1 MSAEVRVGFVHDS
14 ERHEIAVEIAPTG
27 PAARAPVN
35 VCAVVDVSGSMGELA
50 RVKDR
55 TGTEVNDGLTL
66 LDVVKH
72 ALRTIAHGLGP
83 NDRMCV
89 VAYSTIAR
97 VVVELVAM
105 DEGNKQSAL
114 AGIEGL
120 RAGGQTNI
128 ADGLREGLDV
138 LRAHKPH
145 GITAILLLTDG
156 QPNVVPPSGHV
167 TMLQRYAE
175 KHQFV
180 VPIHTFGFGYKA
192 ESGLLVEIAEH
203 TKGLYAFIPDAT
215 LVGTVFISTLAGL
228 FTTLSSTAT
237 LVVEYESS
245 AEHSKETPVLNETL
259 FQAPFEVR
267 VREEPGRVVAEL
279 DIGALHQEQART
291 VVLSCGRGSVAP
303 VRVAVRYSTW
313 TAEAQ
318 GGVIESSSP
327 SVPSLSVPS
336 LSGLSGLSVPSLS
349 GLSDLSVPSDL
360 RASPL
365 SDLSV
370 LRASPSERA
379 RQEAAVCIARCVE
392 LGKRGKLEEAR
403 AAVGAILANADLPAS
418 LRVDVEGQVAEALE
432 TKSFERWGQHYL
444 PSLSAAHLYQVSNN
458 CKDPGVQEYGGPLFR
473 ALRADT
479 EDIFLK
485 IPPPT
490 VTRHTAPPNMEVY
503 AGYSGACFSGECL
516 VAMHDGRSI
525 LVKEVKKGDV
535 VKGGATVIC
544 VVRTETSRKVDM
556 TRVGELLVTAWHPM
570 RGDTGQWVFPC
581 EVEGAETV
589 AGSCDAVY
597 NFVLDRTHEVTV
609 GGRDLVTL
617 GHGLTGPVVAHPYFG
632 TREVI
637 EDLGMSSGFSKG
649 LVRLVGTV
657 RGADGLVCGLVSP

>member
-1 MSAEVRVGFVHDS
+1 MSAAVRVGFVHDV

-97 VVVELVAM
+97 VVVELVTM
-105 DEGNKQSAL
+105 DEGNRQSAL

-156 QPNVVPPSGHV
+156 QPNVLPPSGHV

-237 LVVEYESS
+237 LVVEYEASE
-245 AEHSKETPVLNETL
+245 EHSSETPFAVPNE
-259 FQAPFEVR
+259 APFATR
-267 VREEPGRVVAEL
+267 VREESGRVVAEV

-291 VVLSCGRGSVAP
+291 VVLSCGRGILESVAP
-303 VRVAVRYSTW
+303 VRVAVRYSTA
-313 TAEAQ
+313 T
-318 GGVIESSSP
+318 GVVVESSSP
-327 SVPSLSVPS
+327 SVPS
-336 LSGLSGLSVPSLS
+336 LSGLSGLS
-349 GLSDLSVPSDL
+349 DL
-360 RASPL
+360 RASPSVPSL
-365 SDLSV
+365 SDL
-370 LRASPSERA
+370 RASERA

-432 TKSFERWGQHYL
+432 NNESFERWGQHYL

-458 CKDPGVQEYGGPLFR
+458 CKDPGVQEYGGPMFR

-485 IPPPT
+485 LPPPN
-490 VTRHTAPPNMEVY
+490 VTRPQHTAPLNMEVY

-516 VAMHDGRSI
+516 VAMHDGTSI

-535 VKGGATVIC
+535 VKGGATVVC
-544 VVRTETSRKVDM
+544 VVRTEPSRKVDM
-556 TRVGELLVTAWHPM
+556 TRVGDLLVTAWHPM
-570 RGDTGQWVFPC
+570 RGHTGQWVFPC

-597 NFVLDRTHEVTV
+597 NLVLDRTHEVTV

-637 EDLGMSSGFSKG
+637 EDLEMSSGFSKG

-657 RGADGLVCGLVSP
+657 RDAAGLVCGLVSP

>member
-1 MSAEVRVGFVHDS
+1 MSAAVRVGFVCDS
-14 ERHEIAVEIAPTG
+14 ERRELAVEIAPTG

-97 VVVELVAM
+97 VVVELVTM

-167 TMLQRYAE
+167 MMLQRYAE

-245 AEHSKETPVLNETL
+245 AEHSEEHPHEKPVLNEKTVP
-259 FQAPFEVR
+259 FQAPFEAR
-267 VREEPGRVVAEL
+267 VREEPGRVVAEV

-291 VVLSCGRGSVAP
+291 VVLKWIQDRGIIGAVAP

-318 GGVIESSSP
+318 GGVVESSSP
-327 SVPSLSVPS
+327 PSLSV
-336 LSGLSGLSVPSLS
+336 L
-349 GLSDLSVPSDL
+349 SDL
-360 RASPL
+360 RASSL
-365 SDLSV
+365 RSASV

-473 ALRADT
+473 ALRADA

-490 VTRHTAPPNMEVY
+490 VTRPQHTAPPNMEVY

-516 VAMHDGRSI
+516 VAMDDGTSI

-544 VVRTETSRKVDM
+544 VVRTEIARKVDM
-556 TRVGELLVTAWHPM
+556 TRVGSLLVTAWHPM
-570 RGDTGQWVFPC
+570 RGDAGQWVFPC

-637 EDLGMSSGFSKG
+637 EDLEMSSGFSKG

-657 RGADGLVCGLVSP
+657 RDADGLVCGLVSP

>member
-1 MSAEVRVGFVHDS
+1 
-14 ERHEIAVEIAPTG
+14 
-27 PAARAPVN
+27 
-35 VCAVVDVSGSMGELA
+35 
-50 RVKDR
+50 
-55 TGTEVNDGLTL
+55 L

-97 VVVELVAM
+97 VVVELVTM

-138 LRAHKPH
+138 LRAHKPR

-156 QPNVVPPSGHV
+156 QPNVLPPSGHV

-245 AEHSKETPVLNETL
+245 EEHSKETPNEKPFAVPNET
-259 FQAPFEVR
+259 PFVAR
-267 VREEPGRVVAEL
+267 VREEQGRVVAEI

-291 VVLSCGRGSVAP
+291 VVLKWSRGSVAP
-303 VRVAVRYSTW
+303 VRVAVRYSTG
-313 TAEAQ
+313 A
-318 GGVIESSSP
+318 GVVVVESSSP
-327 SVPSLSVPS
+327 
-336 LSGLSGLSVPSLS
+336 SVPSLS
-349 GLSDLSVPSDL
+349 GLSDLSVL
-360 RASPL
+360 RA
-365 SDLSV
+365 
-370 LRASPSERA
+370 SERA
-379 RQEAAVCIARCVE
+379 RQEAALCIARCVE

-432 TKSFERWGQHYL
+432 NNESFERWGQHYL

-458 CKDPGVQEYGGPLFR
+458 CKDPGVQGYGGPLFR

-490 VTRHTAPPNMEVY
+490 VTQNTAPPNMEVY

-516 VAMHDGRSI
+516 VAMHDGTSI

-544 VVRTETSRKVDM
+544 VVSTEPSREVDM
-556 TRVGELLVTAWHPM
+556 TRVGDLLVTAWHPM

-609 GGRDLVTL
+609 GGRNLVTL

-637 EDLGMSSGFSKG
+637 EDLEMSSGFSKG

>member
-1 MSAEVRVGFVHDS
+1 VCDS

-55 TGTEVNDGLTL
+55 TGVEVNDGLTL

-156 QPNVVPPSGHV
+156 QPNVLPPSGHV

-175 KHQFV
+175 KHGFA

-245 AEHSKETPVLNETL
+245 AERPVPNETPCP
-259 FQAPFEVR
+259 APFTAR
-267 VREEPGRVVAEL
+267 VREEPGRVVAEI

-291 VVLSCGRGSVAP
+291 VVLSCGHGPVAP
-303 VRVAVRYSTW
+303 VRVAVRYST
-313 TAEAQ
+313 TAAA
-318 GGVIESSSP
+318 GPGVVVE
-327 SVPSLSVPS
+327 
-336 LSGLSGLSVPSLS
+336 
-349 GLSDLSVPSDL
+349 SDLDI
-360 RASPL
+360 PL
-365 SDLSV
+365 CLAA
-370 LRASPSERA
+370 LCRSERA
-379 RQEAAVCIARCVE
+379 RQEAALCIARCVE

-432 TKSFERWGQHYL
+432 TKESFERWGRHYL

-458 CKDPGVQEYGGPLFR
+458 CKDPGVQGYGGPLFR

-490 VTRHTAPPNMEVY
+490 VTRPQHTAPPNMEVY

-516 VAMHDGRSI
+516 VAMHDGTSI

-535 VKGGATVIC
+535 VKGGATVVC
-544 VVRTETSRKVDM
+544 VVKTEPARKVDM
-556 TRVGELLVTAWHPM
+556 TRVGDLLVTAWHPM
-570 RGDTGQWVFPC
+570 RGDAGQWVFPC

-589 AGSCDAVY
+589 AGLCDAVY
-597 NFVLDRTHEVTV
+597 NFVLDRCHEVTV

-637 EDLGMSSGFSKG
+637 EDLEMSSGWAKG

-657 RGADGLVCGLVSP
+657 RGADGLVRGLVSP

>member
-1 MSAEVRVGFVHDS
+1 MSAEVRVGFVCDS

-156 QPNVVPPSGHV
+156 QPNVLPPSGHV

-245 AEHSKETPVLNETL
+245 EEHPHEKTAPC
-259 FQAPFEVR
+259 QAPFAAR
-267 VREEPGRVVAEL
+267 VREEPGRVVAEI

-291 VVLSCGRGSVAP
+291 VVLSCGRGILESVAP
-303 VRVAVRYSTW
+303 VRVAVRYSTA
-313 TAEAQ
+313 T
-318 GGVIESSSP
+318 GGVVESSSP

-336 LSGLSGLSVPSLS
+336 
-349 GLSDLSVPSDL
+349 DLSDL
-360 RASPL
+360 RAS
-365 SDLSV
+365 
-370 LRASPSERA
+370 ASERA

-392 LGKRGKLEEAR
+392 LGKRGKLDDAR

-432 TKSFERWGQHYL
+432 TKESFERWGQHYL
-444 PSLSAAHLYQVSNN
+444 PSLGAAHLYQVSNN

-490 VTRHTAPPNMEVY
+490 VAQHTAPPNMEVY

-516 VAMHDGRSI
+516 VSMDDGTSV

-544 VVRTETSRKVDM
+544 VVRTEPARKVDM
-556 TRVGELLVTAWHPM
+556 TRVGSLLVTAWHPM

-589 AGSCDAVY
+589 AGLCDAVY

-609 GGRDLVTL
+609 GGRGLVTL

-637 EDLGMSSGFSKG
+637 EDLEMSSGFSKG

>member
-1 MSAEVRVGFVHDS
+1 MV
-14 ERHEIAVEIAPTG
+14 VEIAPTG

-35 VCAVVDVSGSMGELA
+35 VCAVVDVSASMGELA

-97 VVVELVAM
+97 VVVELVTM

-138 LRAHKPH
+138 LREHKPR

-237 LVVEYESS
+237 LVVEYEASE
-245 AEHSKETPVLNETL
+245 EHSNETP
-259 FQAPFEVR
+259 FQAPFAAR
-267 VREEPGRVVAEL
+267 VREEPGRVVAEI

-291 VVLSCGRGSVAP
+291 VVLKWSQDHGILGSVAP
-303 VRVAVRYSTW
+303 LRVAVRYSTW

-318 GGVIESSSP
+318 GVVVESSS
-327 SVPSLSVPS
+327 S
-336 LSGLSGLSVPSLS
+336 PSLS
-349 GLSDLSVPSDL
+349 GLSDLSD
-360 RASPL
+360 
-365 SDLSV
+365 

-392 LGKRGKLEEAR
+392 LGKRGKLDDAR

-432 TKSFERWGQHYL
+432 NNESFERWGQHYL

-485 IPPPT
+485 ISPPT
-490 VTRHTAPPNMEVY
+490 VPQHTAPLNMEVY

-516 VAMHDGRSI
+516 VAMHDGTSI

-535 VKGGATVIC
+535 VKGGATVVC
-544 VVRTETSRKVDM
+544 VVRTEPQAARKVDM
-556 TRVGELLVTAWHPM
+556 TRVGDLLVTAWHPM

-581 EVEGAETV
+581 EVEGSETV

-609 GGRDLVTL
+609 GGRNLVTL

-637 EDLGMSSGFSKG
+637 EDLEMSSGWEKG
-649 LVRLVGTV
+649 LVRLVGAL

>member
-1 MSAEVRVGFVHDS
+1 MSAAVRVGFVCDS

-97 VVVELVAM
+97 VVVELVTM

-145 GITAILLLTDG
+145 GITALLLLTDG

-237 LVVEYESS
+237 LVVEYEASE
-245 AEHSKETPVLNETL
+245 EHSTERP
-259 FQAPFEVR
+259 QAPFAVR
-267 VREEPGRVVAEL
+267 VREEPGRVVAEI

-291 VVLSCGRGSVAP
+291 VVLKWIQDRGIIGSVAP

-318 GGVIESSSP
+318 GGVVESSSSP
-327 SVPSLSVPS
+327 SLSS
-336 LSGLSGLSVPSLS
+336 
-349 GLSDLSVPSDL
+349 
-360 RASPL
+360 L

-370 LRASPSERA
+370 LRASERA

-458 CKDPGVQEYGGPLFR
+458 CKDPGVQGYGGPLFR

-490 VTRHTAPPNMEVY
+490 VARPQHTAPPNMEVY

-516 VAMHDGRSI
+516 VAMDDGTSI

-544 VVRTETSRKVDM
+544 VVRTNTSRKVDM

-570 RGDTGQWVFPC
+570 RGDAGQWVFPC

-597 NFVLDRTHEVTV
+597 NFVLDSRHEVTV
-609 GGRDLVTL
+609 GGRNLVTL

-637 EDLGMSSGFSKG
+637 EDLEMSSGFSKG